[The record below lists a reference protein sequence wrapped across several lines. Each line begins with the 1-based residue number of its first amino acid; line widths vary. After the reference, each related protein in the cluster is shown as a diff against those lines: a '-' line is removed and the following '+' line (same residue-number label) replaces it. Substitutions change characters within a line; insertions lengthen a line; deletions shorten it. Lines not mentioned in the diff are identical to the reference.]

1 MGCLSRHS
9 KLAKQIALS
18 FSNVHGLVNFNFN
31 VTICICMLVL
41 LVLPKHFMLCFANW
55 FIYLYIYPLLLFFMV
70 MVSNHHGGKQ
80 LEKCKPEG
88 YDVEM
93 LKHVKINKNVQCS
106 CCLLNLLKKQKIANF
121 LTVNK

>member
-18 FSNVHGLVNFNFN
+18 FSNVHVLVNFNFN

-93 LKHVKINKNVQCS
+93 LTCS
-106 CCLLNLLKKQKIANF
+106 YSYLFCCLFYLLKKQKNANF
-121 LTVNK
+121 LTVSE

>member
-18 FSNVHGLVNFNFN
+18 FSNVYVLVNFKFN

-70 MVSNHHGGKQ
+70 MVSNHHGG
-80 LEKCKPEG
+80 
-88 YDVEM
+88 
-93 LKHVKINKNVQCS
+93 NSWKNV
-106 CCLLNLLKKQKIANF
+106 NQKGM
-121 LTVNK
+121 TWRC